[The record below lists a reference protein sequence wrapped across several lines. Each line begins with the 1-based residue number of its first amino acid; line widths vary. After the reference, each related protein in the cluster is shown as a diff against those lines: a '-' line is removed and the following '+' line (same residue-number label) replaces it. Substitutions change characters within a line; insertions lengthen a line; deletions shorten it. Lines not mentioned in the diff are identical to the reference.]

1 MKNREQLREQYE
13 DALFAMMMGE
23 LASLEGEKA
32 LEENKRLQ
40 DDPAAAVPGQIDRK
54 CMQTIRGHFRKD
66 HMRKAGRTARKALGI
81 AAMVFGIFSALFV
94 GAFAMSETVRI
105 NTMNLI
111 TETFGESTDFYFA
124 PSADG
129 IPQIKAGWIPEGF
142 VLEDE
147 GADDVSS
154 WFLYINTNKCYIR
167 GMFIIGN
174 QTVMSVD
181 TEGAD
186 IERKT
191 INGIDALIINEGNT
205 TQIALECKEQVGFI
219 YLFAE
224 GVTTENLIQIAE
236 KIIFET

>member
-1 MKNREQLREQYE
+1 MKNRDQLREQYE

-32 LEENKRLQ
+32 LAENKRLQ

-111 TETFGESTDFYFA
+111 VENFKESTDFRYA
-124 PSADG
+124 PSLTNTV
-129 IPQIKAGWIPEGF
+129 PQITAGWVPEGY

-147 GADDVSS
+147 GSDEMSS
-154 WFLYINTNKCYIR
+154 WFMYKNENEQYIR
-167 GMFIIGN
+167 GLYVYGDSQI
-174 QTVMSVD
+174 MSVD
-181 TEGAD
+181 TENAY
-186 IERKT
+186 
-191 INGIDALIINEGNT
+191 IINMKIQGEDAT
-205 TQIALECKEQVGFI
+205 IACKEKDIQIAWGKTDGTGFI
-219 YLFAE
+219 YLT
-224 GVTTENLIQIAE
+224 GYGLSVDDLISVA
-236 KIIFET
+236 KNVH

>member
-32 LEENKRLQ
+32 LAENKRLQ

-142 VLEDE
+142 VLDSEGMDE
-147 GADDVSS
+147 SGS
-154 WFLYINTNKCYIR
+154 WFEYKNENQQSIRGLYIP
-167 GMFIIGN
+167 GEQFI
-174 QTVMSVD
+174 MSID
-181 TEGAD
+181 TE
-186 IERKT
+186 
-191 INGIDALIINEGNT
+191 DAIV
-205 TQIALECKEQVGFI
+205 TQVQIHGVEAFIAQKEDD
-219 YLFAE
+219 
-224 GVTTENLIQIAE
+224 IQIAWSLSNNTALVYLCGTG
-236 KIIFET
+236 ISIETLLYIAERIEI

>member
-32 LEENKRLQ
+32 LAENKRLQ

-147 GADDVSS
+147 GADEMSS
-154 WFLYINTNKCYIR
+154 WFVYRNNDGYYIR
-167 GMFIIGN
+167 GKYAIGEG
-174 QTVMSVD
+174 QVMSVD
-181 TEGAD
+181 TEGAEVSYVEIQGAKAILVKKDNRLHIAWGAVD
-186 IERKT
+186 IDGFVE
-191 INGIDALIINEGNT
+191 IF
-205 TQIALECKEQVGFI
+205 CKGLSE
-219 YLFAE
+219 
-224 GVTTENLIQIAE
+224 ENLIQLARSLMI
-236 KIIFET
+236 

>member
-32 LEENKRLQ
+32 LAENKRLQ
-40 DDPAAAVPGQIDRK
+40 DDPAAAVPGQVDRK

-111 TETFGESTDFYFA
+111 TETFGESTDFYFV
-124 PSADG
+124 PSPTDT
-129 IPQIKAGWIPEGF
+129 IPQIRVGWIPESF
-142 VLEDE
+142 VLNNEGMDE
-147 GADDVSS
+147 AGS
-154 WFLYINTNKCYIR
+154 WFEYRNENEQSIR
-167 GMFIIGN
+167 GLYVPGE
-174 QTVMSVD
+174 QSVMSVD
-181 TEGAD
+181 TEGATISHVQIYNVEIFVAQKGDD
-186 IERKT
+186 IQLAWKLP
-191 INGIDALIINEGNT
+191 DNT
-205 TQIALECKEQVGFI
+205 AFI
-219 YLFAE
+219 YLFGNGVSLETLLYVAE
-224 GVTTENLIQIAE
+224 QI
-236 KIIFET
+236 KI